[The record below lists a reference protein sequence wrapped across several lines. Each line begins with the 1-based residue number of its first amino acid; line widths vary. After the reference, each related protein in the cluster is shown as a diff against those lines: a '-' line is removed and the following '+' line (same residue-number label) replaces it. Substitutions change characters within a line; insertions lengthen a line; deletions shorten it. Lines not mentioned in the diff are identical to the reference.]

1 MTPCNPHAVYTG
13 GSFLYSK
20 GGVKEMKLEEKLTS
34 LRKEKG
40 LTQLEL
46 AEAVHVSRQAV
57 SRWEVGTAIP
67 TTENLA
73 ALSQLYGV
81 TVDDLLNDREELPA
95 PQKEPPPAEAGKG
108 RWLAVALAALSLA
121 VLILAVCVGA
131 LLLSQREDAHD
142 LSDLTREEGII
153 PDSTFSL
160 EWP

>member
-1 MTPCNPHAVYTG
+1 MTPCNPHAVYIG

-20 GGVKEMKLEEKLTS
+20 GGVKEMRLEEKLTS

-73 ALSQLYGV
+73 ALSQIYGV

-95 PQKEPPPAEAGKG
+95 PKK
-108 RWLAVALAALSLA
+108 
-121 VLILAVCVGA
+121 
-131 LLLSQREDAHD
+131 EDAHD
-142 LSDLTREEGII
+142 LSDLIGEEGVTV
-153 PDSTFSL
+153 DGTFSL
-160 EWP
+160 EGW

>member
-1 MTPCNPHAVYTG
+1 
-13 GSFLYSK
+13 
-20 GGVKEMKLEEKLTS
+20 MKLEEKLTG

-57 SRWEVGTAIP
+57 SRWEVGTSVP

-73 ALSQLYGV
+73 YLSQIYGV
-81 TVDDLLNDREELPA
+81 SVDYLLNDREEP
-95 PQKEPPPAEAGKG
+95 PQKGPSPAEAGG
-108 RWLAVALAALSLA
+108 AARRWTALALAALSLA
-121 VLILAVCVGA
+121 VLILALCVGA

-153 PDSTFSL
+153 SNGTFSL
-160 EWP
+160 EGW

>member
-1 MTPCNPHAVYTG
+1 MECKDV
-13 GSFLYSK
+13 LI
-20 GGVKEMKLEEKLTS
+20 KLREE
-34 LRKEKG
+34 RG
-40 LTQLEL
+40 LSQQEL
-46 AEAVHVSRQAV
+46 ADQLFLTRQAV

-73 ALSQLYGV
+73 ALSQIYGV

-95 PQKEPPPAEAGKG
+95 PKKEPPPAETRKG

-142 LSDLTREEGII
+142 LSDLIGEEGVTV
-153 PDSTFSL
+153 DGTFSL
-160 EWP
+160 EGW